1 MSEETKIIM
10 NELEDIKKSITEIQM
25 TLENETNKIIQIIAK
40 GHLNLSRKLN
50 DALRM
55 ENEKEMLLLRVN
67 RLENE
72 IHRIKQRIEIIWPQ
86 SL

>member
-1 MSEETKIIM
+1 MSEETKIII

-50 DALRM
+50 DALKV

-72 IHRIKQRIEIIWPQ
+72 IRGIKQRIEIIWPQ
-86 SL
+86 SH